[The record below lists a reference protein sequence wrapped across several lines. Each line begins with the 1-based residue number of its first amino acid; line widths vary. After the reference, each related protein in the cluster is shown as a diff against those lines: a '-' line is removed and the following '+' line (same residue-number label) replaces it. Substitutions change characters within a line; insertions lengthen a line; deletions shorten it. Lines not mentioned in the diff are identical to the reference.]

1 MEKSKDKYKIILII
15 LMVLAIFIRI
25 IFICKTNISDYQF
38 DVGTGTLVSEEDY
51 DNLYKNFEEE
61 PHVARHI
68 NYIMQLYTYNTLP
81 NEIMGQFYHPPL
93 HHFIMSSWLKLMDVF
108 SNTSSFKLE
117 SMQFVILIYSIIILI
132 TLYKILN
139 EFEFEN
145 KNKILPMLL
154 FSFYPLYIFL
164 SGSINND
171 ELVIMFTVLVYLY
184 LLKWEKNP
192 TITNTLLLATFFGLG
207 LMTKTSMIVMIIPSV
222 YVYFKKLNE
231 YVNNDKSLK
240 TILLD
245 LLIFAVVAG
254 VLGLWFQVRSMIN
267 GLNTLGIIQPYE
279 NLRIATNNIWYRFG
293 LTNILKMNS
302 INVWNYLIY
311 SSLNFGISMNNSIFI
326 KIMAVFVF
334 FIILDILYYLV
345 KYFKENKLINITL
358 IAWWISYFYL
368 NISMPYICSMHSR
381 YMVLPISLGIIV
393 LGIGFAKEK
402 NKFIKFQILF
412 SALCISLMSII
423 YFFKIN

>member
-1 MEKSKDKYKIILII
+1 
-15 LMVLAIFIRI
+15 
-25 IFICKTNISDYQF
+25 
-38 DVGTGTLVSEEDY
+38 
-51 DNLYKNFEEE
+51 
-61 PHVARHI
+61 
-68 NYIMQLYTYNTLP
+68 
-81 NEIMGQFYHPPL
+81 
-93 HHFIMSSWLKLMDVF
+93 
-108 SNTSSFKLE
+108 
-117 SMQFVILIYSIIILI
+117 
-132 TLYKILN
+132 
-139 EFEFEN
+139 
-145 KNKILPMLL
+145 
-154 FSFYPLYIFL
+154 
-164 SGSINND
+164 
-171 ELVIMFTVLVYLY
+171 
-184 LLKWEKNP
+184 
-192 TITNTLLLATFFGLG
+192 
-207 LMTKTSMIVMIIPSV
+207 
-222 YVYFKKLNE
+222 
-231 YVNNDKSLK
+231 
-240 TILLD
+240 
-245 LLIFAVVAG
+245 
-254 VLGLWFQVRSMIN
+254 
-267 GLNTLGIIQPYE
+267 
-279 NLRIATNNIWYRFG
+279 
-293 LTNILKMNS
+293 MNS